1 MDDLCFYEWS
11 RLKAQ
16 HSIFQCVVHIYSF
29 LDVDL
34 SWYVFLNS
42 RIDWHITKCH
52 FIRRQTEI
60 IQPEHFLLIKWSR
73 EIPGSLIILYVGNRQ
88 WNLYRKIVS
97 DRNALNLVRDNTAT
111 VIYCLIFIIATV
123 DRPTLS
129 CCFSSSQGLN
139 YFMSNAFEDFI
150 SPYFLP
156 GKSIIQ
162 VFLQCILQILSLKI
176 EKKWYDVL

>member
-1 MDDLCFYEWS
+1 MLLWVKQTKS
-11 RLKAQ
+11 TAQ
-16 HSIFQCVVHIYSF
+16 HISVCGTYLLLFGCGFELIC
-29 LDVDL
+29 L
-34 SWYVFLNS
+34 SQFE
-42 RIDWHITKCH
+42 DWLKITKCH

-150 SPYFLP
+150 SPSFFARKIYYP
-156 GKSIIQ
+156 SIPLVHIANSQ
-162 VFLQCILQILSLKI
+162 P
-176 EKKWYDVL
+176 